1 MRCASPGA
9 HRTRAGGPGLSVGIA
24 LVIQLA
30 AASLQSE
37 SFHAVQQQRYCMG
50 TMFDIVA
57 YHPSREEAERA
68 VAQAMEEIVRLD
80 QVMSHF
86 KTDSDLSRLVRDG
99 RRGVVSVEPSLF
111 EVIQESLMFSRR
123 SSGKFDVTIAPLI
136 RTWTNAHAQGRNP
149 SADEISNARRCVGY
163 EKIEAS
169 APDRIRLR
177 SDCVEIDLGGIG
189 KGYAVDRA
197 IGVLKAAGIRHAL
210 VNAGS
215 SSIASIGSP
224 PDRHGWPVLLNARV
238 GGHQILL
245 LRDRSISTSEQS
257 PSGEILDPQT
267 GAPAGSKLAVSVVAP
282 SATVSD
288 ALSTTVLM
296 LPLEDAMKLLPQ
308 FDNVSALWMTRT
320 GELKAAYGESRLQL
334 SGSR

>member
-1 MRCASPGA
+1 MANPHRSGMNDAGWSVVQAAARAAERIADANEPAVFALGA
-9 HRTRAGGPGLSVGIA
+9 DGGLRAVPAGDSKFRRGLSA
-24 LVIQLA
+24 
-30 AASLQSE
+30 
-37 SFHAVQQQRYCMG
+37 RR
-50 TMFDIVA
+50 DIVERYA
-57 YHPSREEAERA
+57 RWGAEG
-68 VAQAMEEIVRLD
+68 
-80 QVMSHF
+80 
-86 KTDSDLSRLVRDG
+86 RD
-99 RRGVVSVEPSLF
+99 
-111 EVIQESLMFSRR
+111 
-123 SSGKFDVTIAPLI
+123 
-136 RTWTNAHAQGRNP
+136 P
-149 SADEISNARRCVGY
+149 SAGEISEARRCVGY

-210 VNAGS
+210 INAGS

-224 PDRHGWPVLLNARV
+224 PDRQGWPVLLNARV
-238 GGHQILL
+238 AGHQILL

-257 PSGEILDPQT
+257 SSGEIIDPRT
-267 GAPAGSKLAVSVVAP
+267 GAPAESKLAVSVVAP

-288 ALSTTVLM
+288 ALSTTLLM

-320 GELKAAYGESRLQL
+320 GELKAVYGESRLQL

>member
-1 MRCASPGA
+1 MRCARS
-9 HRTRAGGPGLSVGIA
+9 SVLIA
-24 LVIQLA
+24 IVLLLQLA
-30 AASLQSE
+30 PASLHTE
-37 SFHAVQQQRYCMG
+37 SFHAVRRQRYCMG

-57 YHPSREEAERA
+57 YHASREEAERA
-68 VAQAMEEIVRLD
+68 VGSAMEEIVRLD

-86 KTDSDLSRLVRDG
+86 KADSDLSRVVREG
-99 RRGVVSVEPSLF
+99 RRGAISVQPSLF
-111 EVIQESLMFSRR
+111 EVIQESLTFSRR
-123 SSGKFDVTIAPLI
+123 SGGKFDVTIAPLL
-136 RTWTNAHAQGRNP
+136 RTWAIARAEGRDP
-149 SADEISNARRCVGY
+149 SAGEISEARRCVGY
-163 EKIEAS
+163 EKIEAT

-197 IGVLKAAGIRHAL
+197 IRVLKAAGIRHAL
-210 VNAGS
+210 INAGR

-224 PDRHGWPVLLNARV
+224 PDRQGWPVLLNARV
-238 GGHQILL
+238 AGHEILL

-257 PSGEILDPQT
+257 PSSEILDPRT
-267 GAPAGSKLAVSVVAP
+267 GAPAESRLAVSVVAP

-288 ALSTTVLM
+288 ALSTTL
-296 LPLEDAMKLLPQ
+296 LLLSLEDGMKLLPQ

-320 GELKAAYGESRLQL
+320 GELEAAYGESRLQL

>member
-1 MRCASPGA
+1 MRCASRLLLA
-9 HRTRAGGPGLSVGIA
+9 IS
-24 LVIQLA
+24 LVLQLA
-30 AASLQSE
+30 LASLHTE
-37 SFHAVQQQRYCMG
+37 SFHAVQRQRYCMG

-57 YHPSREEAERA
+57 YHDSREEAERA
-68 VAQAMEEIVRLD
+68 VAGAMEEIVRLD

-86 KTDSDLSRLVRDG
+86 KADSDLSRLVREG
-99 RRGVVSVEPSLF
+99 RRGVVSVQPSLF
-111 EVIQESLMFSRR
+111 EVIQESLVFSRR
-123 SSGKFDVTIAPLI
+123 SGGKFDVTIAPLL
-136 RTWTNAHAQGRNP
+136 RTWANARAEGRDP
-149 SADEISNARRCVGY
+149 SAGEISEARRCVGY

-210 VNAGS
+210 INAGS

-224 PDRHGWPVLLNARV
+224 PDRQGWPVLLNARV
-238 GGHQILL
+238 AGHQILL

-267 GAPAGSKLAVSVVAP
+267 GAPAESRLAVSVVAAN
-282 SATVSD
+282 ATVSD
-288 ALSTTVLM
+288 ALSTTLLM
-296 LPLEDAMKLLPQ
+296 LSLEDGMKLLPQ
-308 FDNVSALWMTRT
+308 FADVSALWMTNT

-334 SGSR
+334 SDSR